1 MKNNQIYSA
10 FIDAA
15 ATILQN
21 YVPEKDVKNA
31 AVSYLLYCVSN
42 VPKFNLS
49 RAMEYLKKY
58 VAISKVDILRAIQ
71 NDEML
76 EKIF

>member
-21 YVPEKDVKNA
+21 YVPEEDVKNA
-31 AVSYLLYCVSN
+31 AVTYLLYCVSN

-49 RAMEYLKKY
+49 RAYEHMRKY
-58 VAISKVDILRAIQ
+58 VSISKIDLLRVIKDDQ
-71 NDEML
+71 IDL
-76 EKIF
+76 IF